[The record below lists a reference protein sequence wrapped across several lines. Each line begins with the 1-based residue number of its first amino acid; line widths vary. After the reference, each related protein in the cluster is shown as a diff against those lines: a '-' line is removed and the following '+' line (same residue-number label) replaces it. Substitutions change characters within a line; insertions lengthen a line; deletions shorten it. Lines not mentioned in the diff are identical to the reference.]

1 MAFSARSCLGIAAVA
16 HAVAGA
22 TGLALEPRLGRG
34 RPLAQRRVNVR
45 LYNAASDEGFPTVLP
60 ASGGNATQQDGAL
73 SATSTRPSVTA
84 TLAEPAADESE
95 WTELILGAVNTTAA
109 TAERVLKDIT
119 AALGSKPEPPP
130 PKPKPWW
137 KGGGVGGG
145 GSSGNNA
152 AQQQQRK
159 AKPDPA
165 AAKARAPRNPRPTAR
180 GGANKAAPAPAK
192 KEGFTLPW
200 AAPKPEPEPEPR
212 GAFDWLLRRGSAPAP
227 APPPPPPPAW
237 EVFVEAKPGETFRH
251 VRAEAGHV
259 YWIAE
264 GGGGADGGGP
274 REGGGTRVRRIVTR
288 GCLAGREDAEPADG
302 RGVAAFAPLDGG
314 VAYFDED
321 GAARAPSG
329 TVRCSRSLL
338 CYGLPTD
345 RPGSGRGGAA
355 AAARIFRRGRAAA
368 AAARIFRWGR
378 VAAAPRLPRGYS
390 ADARRLPRTR
400 RRRRRQSMPRPQ
412 KSHRQ
417 RTSSELGRA
426 VSTERPTC
434 QPRPVPSDDPRDTRG
449 VAATRLP
456 E

>member
-1 MAFSARSCLGIAAVA
+1 MAFSARSCLGIAAAA

-22 TGLALEPRLGRG
+22 TGLALEPRRLGLRG

-165 AAKARAPRNPRPTAR
+165 AAKARAPRNLRPTAR

-227 APPPPPPPAW
+227 APPPPPPPPRPYRDPM
-237 EVFVEAKPGETFRH
+237 E
-251 VRAEAGHV
+251 RASALFEDLKRN
-259 YWIAE
+259 
-264 GGGGADGGGP
+264 GASAP
-274 REGGGTRVRRIVTR
+274 PLRLPLSLSLSLSLSLT
-288 GCLAGREDAEPADG
+288 P
-302 RGVAAFAPLDGG
+302 FASQDP
-314 VAYFDED
+314 
-321 GAARAPSG
+321 PSG
-329 TVRCSRSLL
+329 RS
-338 CYGLPTD
+338 P
-345 RPGSGRGGAA
+345 AQ
-355 AAARIFRRGRAAA
+355 RR
-368 AAARIFRWGR
+368 
-378 VAAAPRLPRGYS
+378 
-390 ADARRLPRTR
+390 PRTR
-400 RRRRRQSMPRPQ
+400 RCTAAGTAGASAATCRRRPSRRRRGKRP
-412 KSHRQ
+412 
-417 RTSSELGRA
+417 
-426 VSTERPTC
+426 PT
-434 QPRPVPSDDPRDTRG
+434 PLAKPWRVR
-449 VAATRLP
+449 RLS
-456 E
+456 